1 MSSDFLANTQRY
13 FDNAAKLLKMPKEV
27 ATHLQTPRREVRVEL
42 NVKRDDGSLATFI
55 GFRVQHDNARGPFKG
70 GLRYHHHV
78 DAQEVTALATLM
90 TWKTAIVGVPFG
102 GAKGGIAVDARTL
115 SDVENQALTRKFIDG
130 IHDII
135 GATTDIP
142 APDMNTNGQTMAWI
156 FDQYSKY
163 HGYEPGVVTGKPV
176 SLGGSIGRTAAT
188 GRGVVYATEELLK
201 TEGETLEGKTVV
213 IQGFGNVGTWAA
225 RDYVAK
231 GAKIIGIADIS
242 GGYVNNEGIDIEAAI
257 KFCADGDGTLKGYT
271 GGDTVEGTAFLTTPC
286 DILVPAA
293 LSGVLTAEVAKEVSA
308 KYIVE
313 GANGPTTPE
322 ADEVFD
328 ARGIHVIPDVYANAG
343 GVTVS
348 YFEWSQNMQHFYWD
362 MEKVNSELRKIMNA
376 GFANVHAT
384 AKKHGCNLR
393 TAAFVLGIERVAAA
407 SELRGL

>member
-1 MSSDFLANTQRY
+1 MASDFLANTHRY
-13 FDNAAKLLKMPKEV
+13 FENAAKVLNLPKEI

-42 NVKRDDGSLATFI
+42 NVKMDDGSLGTFI

-90 TWKTAIVGVPFG
+90 TWKTAIAGVPFG
-102 GAKGGIAVDARTL
+102 GAKGGIAVDARSL
-115 SDVENQALTRKFIDG
+115 SATETQALTRKFIDG

-135 GATTDIP
+135 GPTKDIP
-142 APDMNTNGQTMAWI
+142 APDVNTNGQTMAWI

-163 HGYEPGVVTGKPV
+163 NGYQPGVVTGKPV
-176 SLGGSIGRTAAT
+176 SLGGSIGRSAAT

-201 TEGETLEGKTVV
+201 VEGESLQGKKIV

-225 RDYVAK
+225 RDYVAL
-231 GAKIIGIADIS
+231 GASIVGIADIS
-242 GGYVNNEGIDIEAAI
+242 GGYVNQSGIDIEAAI
-257 KFCADGDGTLKGYT
+257 KYCADGDGTLKGFT
-271 GGDTVEGTAFLTTPC
+271 GGDTVDGTAFLTTPC

-293 LSGVLTAEVAKEVSA
+293 LGGVLTADVAKEVSA

-322 ADEVFD
+322 ADEIFD
-328 ARGIHVIPDVYANAG
+328 ARGIHVIPDVYANSG

-362 MEKVNSELRKIMNA
+362 LDKVNAELRKVMVA
-376 GFANVHAT
+376 GFANVHAV
-384 AKKHGCNLR
+384 AKKHKCNLR